1 MDRITLIKLVI
12 VVSILLLGIYLVY
25 PIIPGIIGGLIFS
38 YAFTPVYNFI
48 YKKLKMRSLSAA
60 LTTLFI
66 SAPFIITLLY
76 GFFKAIE
83 QLTFVTQILEKE
95 TPTTIFDLLGLEVET
110 SPFYGLISETFP
122 QIINISDFFSSTM
135 GQLPLT
141 LMNVVVLF
149 LSLFYFLSEKD
160 KVENYFEKIVPDRY
174 KKDILEILGPTR
186 TVINGLIY
194 ANVMSAMIIA
204 LLATIGF
211 LVIGVPYSFL
221 LGLLTGLAALLPVV
235 GPWTIFLPVGF
246 YYILVGEIVQGLAI
260 LLYGVVALF
269 ILYNF
274 YIFPKLGGNQ
284 AQLHPF
290 IVLVGFLGG
299 AYMFGALG
307 ILYGPI
313 ILGLLKGLAEGIFK
327 EPTVKRKF
335 FKL

>member
-1 MDRITLIKLVI
+1 MDRITLTKLI
-12 VVSILLLGIYLVY
+12 ITISILLLGIYLVY
-25 PIIPGIIGGLIFS
+25 PIIPGILGGLIFS
-38 YAFTPVYNFI
+38 YAFSPVYNFI
-48 YKKLKMRSLSAA
+48 YNKIKMRSLSAA

-66 SAPFIITLLY
+66 SAPFLITLLY
-76 GFFKAIE
+76 GFYKAIE
-83 QLTFVTQILEKE
+83 QLAFVTQTLTKE
-95 TPTTIFDLLGLEVET
+95 TPTTIFDFLGLDVEA
-110 SPFYGLISETFP
+110 SPFYGIITDTFP
-122 QIINISDFFSSTM
+122 QLINISDFFSSTM

-141 LMNVVVLF
+141 LMNIVVLF

-160 KVENYFEKIVPDRY
+160 RVETYFEKIIPDHY
-174 KKDILEILGPTR
+174 KKDMIEILGPTKI
-186 TVINGLIY
+186 VINGLIY

-204 LLATIGF
+204 LLATTGF

-246 YYILVGEIVQGLAI
+246 YYLLTGEIVQGFAI
-260 LLYGVVALF
+260 LTYGVIVLF

-274 YIFPKLGGNQ
+274 YIFPKLGGNK

-313 ILGLLKGLAEGIFK
+313 ILGLLKGLTEGIFK
-327 EPTVKRKF
+327 ESTIKRKF

>member
-1 MDRITLIKLVI
+1 MDRITLTKLVI
-12 VVSILLLGIYLVY
+12 TISILLLGIYLIY
-25 PIIPGIIGGLIFS
+25 PIIPGILGGLIFS

-48 YKKLKMRSLSAA
+48 YKKLKMRSVSAA
-60 LTTLFI
+60 LTTLFV
-66 SAPFIITLLY
+66 SAPFLITLLY
-76 GFFKAIE
+76 GFYKAVE
-83 QLTFVTQILEKE
+83 QLTFITQVLEKE
-95 TPTTIFDLLGLEVET
+95 TPTTIFDFLGLDVHG
-110 SPFYGLISETFP
+110 SPFYGVISETFP

-149 LSLFYFLSEKD
+149 LSLFYFLSEKER
-160 KVENYFEKIVPDRY
+160 VENYFERIVP
-174 KKDILEILGPTR
+174 KKYRRDLIEILGPTK

-194 ANVMSAMIIA
+194 ANVMSAMIMA
-204 LLATIGF
+204 FLATIGF

-221 LGLLTGLAALLPVV
+221 LGLLTGFAALLPVV

-246 YYILVGEIVQGLAI
+246 YYILIGEIVQGLAV
-260 LLYGVVALF
+260 LTYGVIALF
-269 ILYNF
+269 VLYNF
-274 YIFPKLGGNQ
+274 YIFPKLGGNK

-313 ILGLLKGLAEGIFK
+313 ILGLLKGLTEGIFK
-327 EPTVKRKF
+327 ESKMKRKF

>member
-246 YYILVGEIVQGLAI
+246 YYLLIGEIVQGLAI

>member
-1 MDRITLIKLVI
+1 MDRLTLTKLIITI
-12 VVSILLLGIYLVY
+12 SILLLGIYLVY
-25 PIIPGIIGGLIFS
+25 PIIPGILGGLIFS
-38 YAFTPVYNFI
+38 YAFSPVYNYI
-48 YKKLKMRSLSAA
+48 YHRIKMRGLSAA

-66 SAPFIITLLY
+66 SAPFLITLIY
-76 GFFKAIE
+76 GFYKAIE
-83 QLTFVTQILEKE
+83 QLAFVTQALEKE
-95 TPTTIFDLLGLEVET
+95 TPTTIFDFLGVDVEA
-110 SPFYGLISETFP
+110 SPFYSIISETFP

-135 GQLPLT
+135 GDLPII

-149 LSLFYFLSEKD
+149 LSLFYFLSEKE
-160 KVENYFEKIVPDRY
+160 KVEAYLGRIVPNHY
-174 KKDILEILGPTR
+174 KNDLANILGPTKF
-186 TVINGLIY
+186 VINGLIY

-204 LLATIGF
+204 FLATIGF

-246 YYILVGEIVQGLAI
+246 YYLLIGEIIQGLAV
-260 LLYGVVALF
+260 LAYGFIALF
-269 ILYNF
+269 VLYNF
-274 YIFPKLGGNQ
+274 YIFPKLGGNK

-313 ILGLLKGLAEGIFK
+313 ILGLLKGLTEGIFK
-327 EPTVKRKF
+327 EPVTKRKF

>member
-1 MDRITLIKLVI
+1 MDRITLTKLVI
-12 VVSILLLGIYLVY
+12 TISILLLGIYLIY
-25 PIIPGIIGGLIFS
+25 PIIPGILGGLIFS
-38 YAFTPVYNFI
+38 YAFSPVYNFI
-48 YKKLKMRSLSAA
+48 YKKLKMRSVSAA
-60 LTTLFI
+60 LTTLFV
-66 SAPFIITLLY
+66 SAPFLITLLY
-76 GFFKAIE
+76 GFYKAVE
-83 QLTFVTQILEKE
+83 QLTFVTQVLQKE
-95 TPTTIFDLLGLEVET
+95 TPTTIFDFIGLDVQG
-110 SPFYGLISETFP
+110 SPFYGIISETFP

-149 LSLFYFLSEKD
+149 LSLFYFLSEKER
-160 KVENYFEKIVPDRY
+160 VENYFERIVPTNY
-174 KKDILEILGPTR
+174 KKDLIEILGPTK

-194 ANVMSAMIIA
+194 ANVMSAMIMA
-204 LLATIGF
+204 FLATIGF

-221 LGLLTGLAALLPVV
+221 LGLLTGFAALLPVV

-246 YYILVGEIVQGLAI
+246 YYILIGEIVQGLAV
-260 LLYGVVALF
+260 LTYGVIALF
-269 ILYNF
+269 VLYNF
-274 YIFPKLGGNQ
+274 YIFPKLGGNK

-313 ILGLLKGLAEGIFK
+313 ILGLLKGLTEGIFK
-327 EPTVKRKF
+327 ESKMKRKF

>member
-12 VVSILLLGIYLVY
+12 AISILLLGIYLVY

-76 GFFKAIE
+76 GFYKAVE

-95 TPTTIFDLLGLEVET
+95 TPTTIFDLLGLEVKT

-174 KKDILEILGPTR
+174 KKEILEILGPTR

>member
-1 MDRITLIKLVI
+1 MDRVTVTKLLITI
-12 VVSILLLGIYLVY
+12 SILLLGIYLIY
-25 PIIPGIIGGLIFS
+25 PIIPGILGGLIFS
-38 YAFTPVYNFI
+38 YAFNPVYNYI
-48 YKKLKMRSLSAA
+48 YQKLKSSSVSAA

-66 SAPFIITLLY
+66 SAPFLITLLY

-83 QLTFVTQILEKE
+83 QLSFVTRALEKE
-95 TPTTIFDLLGLEVET
+95 TPTTIFDFLGLDVEA
-110 SPFYGLISETFP
+110 SPFYSIISETFP
-122 QIINISDFFSSTM
+122 QIINISDFFSSTV

-141 LMNVVVLF
+141 FMNVVVLF
-149 LSLFYFLSEKD
+149 LSLFYFLKEKE
-160 KVENYFEKIVPDRY
+160 KVENYLERMIPNHY
-174 KKDILEILGPTR
+174 KKDLIDILGPTKR
-186 TVINGLIY
+186 VINGLIY
-194 ANVMSAMIIA
+194 ANVMSAMIMA

-211 LVIGVPYSFL
+211 LLIGVPYSFL

-246 YYILVGEIVQGLAI
+246 YYILIGEIVQGLVI
-260 LLYGVVALF
+260 LAYGVIALV
-269 ILYNF
+269 ILYNL
-274 YIFPKLGGNQ
+274 YIFPKLGGNK

-313 ILGLLKGLAEGIFK
+313 ILGLLKGLTEGIFK
-327 EPTVKRKF
+327 ISASKRKF